1 MHTSMKVHQAH
12 LVHLFF
18 FFFIPQILQI
28 NKLKGNRDLQHH
40 FSQSIYHNELE
51 MEESKQNKINLEDNI
66 DLMDEY
72 NNENILDNN
81 SKKRKY

>member
-1 MHTSMKVHQAH
+1 
-12 LVHLFF
+12 
-18 FFFIPQILQI
+18 
-28 NKLKGNRDLQHH
+28 LKGNRDLQHH